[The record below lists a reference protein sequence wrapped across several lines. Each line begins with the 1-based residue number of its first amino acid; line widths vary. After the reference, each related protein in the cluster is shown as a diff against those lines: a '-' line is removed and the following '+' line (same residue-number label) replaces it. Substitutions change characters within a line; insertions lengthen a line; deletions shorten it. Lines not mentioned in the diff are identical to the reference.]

1 MRPVRLPNV
10 DRTALATLP
19 GSSGVY
25 ARAYRD
31 RLGSKHSSRKTDG
44 GVSET
49 PPNARSRRSQRAP
62 GLRARPESSARER
75 HAFPPGLQARAGER
89 LLRIDQSDSLAV
101 SRNESPLFRRQ
112 MRDPGWA
119 EVHLFRAGTREPAA
133 RAIFGAI
140 FLVVLRAQDQRR
152 PRPPCRPPRSVY
164 WPTGPRRPRLQT

>member
-10 DRTALATLP
+10 DRTALMTLP

-62 GLRARPESSARER
+62 GLRARP
-75 HAFPPGLQARAGER
+75 
-89 LLRIDQSDSLAV
+89 
-101 SRNESPLFRRQ
+101 
-112 MRDPGWA
+112 
-119 EVHLFRAGTREPAA
+119 
-133 RAIFGAI
+133 
-140 FLVVLRAQDQRR
+140 
-152 PRPPCRPPRSVY
+152 
-164 WPTGPRRPRLQT
+164 